1 MPDRVEAFVARQTNY
16 ATPKIRKSSRE
27 QRCKG
32 QGSGSSFSFWI
43 LPGLSCLSLDKPVQ
57 AWDGRTIN
65 LHAPQVDSYKRSA
78 TTAGTLLVW
87 LGTEAKLDPL
97 CRDPRFI
104 EIFRPQI
111 DRKSVV

>member
-1 MPDRVEAFVARQTNY
+1 MPDRVEAFVAQQTNY

-65 LHAPQVDSYKRSA
+65 LHHPQVNSYKRSA
-78 TTAGTLLVW
+78 TEGETLLVW

-97 CRDPRFI
+97 RRDQGLVRSFGH
-104 EIFRPQI
+104 
-111 DRKSVV
+111 K